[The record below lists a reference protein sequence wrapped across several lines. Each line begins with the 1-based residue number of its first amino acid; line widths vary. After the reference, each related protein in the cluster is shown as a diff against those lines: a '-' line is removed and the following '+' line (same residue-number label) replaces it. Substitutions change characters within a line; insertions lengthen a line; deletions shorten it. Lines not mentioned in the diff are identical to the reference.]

1 MLFGRKTTAPLG
13 NTPRRGAEAHGYAKR
28 KCPDEVREVSGRATL
43 FERKTTAPLGNR
55 TLNVGYGSPRLALR
69 AQSFALREVVPA
81 FAEANTYTR
90 AQSFALR
97 EVVPAFAEANT
108 YTRAQSFAL
117 REVVPAFAEANTYT
131 RAQSFALREVVPAFA
146 EANTYTLL
154 LFGQAGT
161 IMSLRF
167 PHPVHLHRHFCG

>member
-1 MLFGRKTTAPLG
+1 MLFGRKTTAPLP

-43 FERKTTAPLGNR
+43 FGRKTTAPLGNR
-55 TLNVGYGSPRLALR
+55 ALNVGYGSPRLAL
-69 AQSFALREVVPA
+69 
-81 FAEANTYTR
+81 
-90 AQSFALR
+90 
-97 EVVPAFAEANT
+97 
-108 YTRAQSFAL
+108 RAQSFAL